1 MKIWKK
7 YLVLSRIQQ
16 IAIAVCLVHLLA
28 IFAMTAHHFATRRL
42 RPAKPI
48 AVRTLPPQKAAP
60 SFSAP
65 AVKPAPAP
73 AQKTAQKPE
82 QTRPKKPEQAKPE
95 QIKQEPAKIA
105 AKKPAPAKTVPKAS
119 LKQEKP
125 IPEKTI
131 QEELVQNEALQ
142 EIAKSLQSLAAA
154 AAITAAPEPRFE
166 RPALIMPKAIAPS
179 QTNVEPESN
188 VYPSYEDYLV
198 AFLQGS
204 LDLPERGDVRIRI
217 EIDHFGHLSNC
228 EILDMKNSKNGE
240 FLKKRLPEL
249 AYPCFNDFGI
259 TDLTQTFTIT
269 FRNVETR

>member
-7 YLVLSRIQQ
+7 YLSFSRIQQ
-16 IAIAVCLVHLLA
+16 IGIAVCLAHLLA

-48 AVRTLPPQKAAP
+48 AVRTLPAPKAAP
-60 SFSAP
+60 SSSAFSAP
-65 AVKPAPAP
+65 AAKPAAAP

-82 QTRPKKPEQAKPE
+82 KTVPKKPEQAKPE
-95 QIKQEPAKIA
+95 QTKQEPTKIA
-105 AKKPAPAKTVPKAS
+105 AKKTAPKAS
-119 LKQEKP
+119 LKQEKT

-131 QEELVQNEALQ
+131 KEEPVQNEALQ

-154 AAITAAPEPRFE
+154 AAITAAPEPRYE
-166 RPALIMPKAIAPS
+166 RPALILPKAIAPS
-179 QTNVEPESN
+179 QTTAEPESN
-188 VYPSYEDYLV
+188 ANPSYEDFLV
-198 AFLQGS
+198 AFLQSS

-217 EIDHFGHLSNC
+217 EIDRFGHLSEC
-228 EILDMKNSKNGE
+228 EILDLKNSKNGE